1 MMSKVVAHYKA
12 ICPYCGSKTLIQERD
27 NGKLQVRD
35 CCKHFERIYKDG
47 FIKKMVRFGIIQ
59 DVEAEKEKGNV

>member
-1 MMSKVVAHYKA
+1 MTSKVIAHYQA
-12 ICPYCGSKTLIQERD
+12 ACPYCGGKTLIQEREG
-27 NGKLQVRD
+27 GKLQVRD